1 MTNATDQ
8 PASASPGTVREQRV
22 REFFEDFRGARVCHP
37 ELVNDKGVLVGN
49 NGDRLM
55 VLGTDRLYND
65 FGVERVEDPA
75 KADLIAIGGNG
86 GMHERF
92 TWIPRIF
99 EHHNRTYPGTPL
111 VILPSTF
118 HYPTRPFQELIST
131 ERTAPLTIFCRERY
145 SAEQL
150 VHRHQ
155 LPDGVDVRLDRD
167 MAFELEGT
175 DLIKGLQGRTGQHVL
190 MIERVDVEHPSVRMN
205 PRRLGLRG
213 RISKRMPDG
222 LKKMLYPLVVRHR
235 SRQVTPFRQRC
246 EQLLAEHHPEFA
258 SLPVIAKD
266 ISSVNT
272 CSFEEFCELT
282 ADAAVVFSTRLHG
295 GIFSSLVDRPTFIFE
310 GPYHKIRGIWE
321 YALADHPQV
330 TFVPLADGEQ
340 PAEDAT

>member
-8 PASASPGTVREQRV
+8 PAAAMPGQYREQPV

-37 ELVNDKGVLVGN
+37 PLVNDKGVLVGN

-55 VLGTDRLYND
+55 VLGTDRLYDD

-75 KADLIAIGGNG
+75 KADLIVIGGNG
-86 GMHERF
+86 GMHQRF

-99 EHHNRTYPGTPL
+99 EHHNRSYPGTPL

-131 ERTAPLTIFCRERY
+131 DRTAPLTIFCRERY

-150 VHRHQ
+150 VARHQ
-155 LPDGVDVRLDRD
+155 LGDGVDVRLDRD

-175 DLIKGLQGRTGQHVL
+175 EFIRGLRDRPARHVL
-190 MIERVDVEHPSVRMN
+190 MIERIDVEHPTVRMN

-213 RISKRMPDG
+213 RLSKRMPDG
-222 LKKMLYPLVVRHR
+222 LKRVLYPLVVRHR
-235 SRQVTPFRQRC
+235 ARQQTPFRERC
-246 EQLLAEHHPEFA
+246 DALLRHHHPEFA

-272 CSFEEFCELT
+272 CSFEEFSDI
-282 ADAAVVFSTRLHG
+282 AASAAVVFSTRLHG
-295 GIFSSLVDRPTFIFE
+295 AIFSTLLGRPTFVFE

-321 YALADHPQV
+321 YSLQSRPDV
-330 TFVPLADGEQ
+330 TFVPLAEGER
-340 PAEDAT
+340 PAEDAA